1 MLRFLIGHLLKR
13 DLQQVNE
20 PFNKLF
26 VRSFLKNYF
35 NRYRQYYSYDH
46 WSFCVYRYT
55 AICMYVIKIKQE
67 RVVYILLTLNIS
79 RAFFLSFFLTLA
91 QRKHVFF
98 ASSLLSNCLR
108 SRILSNYLNQ
118 IFYQVF
124 FFKGSPNVNFQFLN
138 LLFLYLNFYFC
149 GLI

>member
-1 MLRFLIGHLLKR
+1 MFRFLIGHLLKR

-55 AICMYVIKIKQE
+55 AICMYIINIKQE

-98 ASSLLSNCLR
+98 ASSLLSNCMR

-124 FFKGSPNVNFQFLN
+124 FFQR
-138 LLFLYLNFYFC
+138 
-149 GLI
+149 

>member
-1 MLRFLIGHLLKR
+1 MFRFLIGHLLKR

-55 AICMYVIKIKQE
+55 AICMSS
-67 RVVYILLTLNIS
+67 IS
-79 RAFFLSFFLTLA
+79 SRKGLFTFCSHFANTEHFKGFFSLFFLTLA

-98 ASSLLSNCLR
+98 ASSLLSNCMR

-124 FFKGSPNVNFQFLN
+124 FFQR
-138 LLFLYLNFYFC
+138 
-149 GLI
+149 

>member
-1 MLRFLIGHLLKR
+1 
-13 DLQQVNE
+13 
-20 PFNKLF
+20 
-26 VRSFLKNYF
+26 
-35 NRYRQYYSYDH
+35 
-46 WSFCVYRYT
+46 
-55 AICMYVIKIKQE
+55 MYVINIKQE

-98 ASSLLSNCLR
+98 ASSLLSNCMR

>member
-1 MLRFLIGHLLKR
+1 MFRFLIGHLLKR
-13 DLQQVNE
+13 ELQQVNE

-55 AICMYVIKIKQE
+55 AICMYVINIKQE

-98 ASSLLSNCLR
+98 ASSLLSNCMR

-124 FFKGSPNVNFQFLN
+124 FFQR
-138 LLFLYLNFYFC
+138 
-149 GLI
+149 

>member
-1 MLRFLIGHLLKR
+1 MFRFSIGHLLKR

-20 PFNKLF
+20 PFNKSF
-26 VRSFLKNYF
+26 VRSFLLTLTVIDNTIRMLTGSV
-35 NRYRQYYSYDH
+35 N
-46 WSFCVYRYT
+46 VYRYT
-55 AICMYVIKIKQE
+55 AIRMYVINIKQE

-98 ASSLLSNCLR
+98 ASSLLSNCMR

-124 FFKGSPNVNFQFLN
+124 FFKGSPNVNFQFLD

>member
-1 MLRFLIGHLLKR
+1 MFRFLIGHLLKR

-55 AICMYVIKIKQE
+55 AICMYVINIKQE

-79 RAFFLSFFLTLA
+79 RAFFLSLFLTLA

-98 ASSLLSNCLR
+98 ASSLLSNCMR

-118 IFYQVF
+118 IFCQVF
-124 FFKGSPNVNFQFLN
+124 FFQR
-138 LLFLYLNFYFC
+138 
-149 GLI
+149 

>member
-1 MLRFLIGHLLKR
+1 MNPLINHLSEVSWKITLTVIDNTIRMLTGS
-13 DLQQVNE
+13 VN
-20 PFNKLF
+20 
-26 VRSFLKNYF
+26 
-35 NRYRQYYSYDH
+35 
-46 WSFCVYRYT
+46 VYRYT
-55 AICMYVIKIKQE
+55 AIRLYVINIKQE

-79 RAFFLSFFLTLA
+79 RAFFCLSFFLALA
-91 QRKHVFF
+91 QRKHVFV
-98 ASSLLSNCLR
+98 ASSLLSNCMR

-138 LLFLYLNFYFC
+138 LLFLYLNFYSC

>member
-1 MLRFLIGHLLKR
+1 MFRFLIGHLLKR

-26 VRSFLKNYF
+26 LRSFLKNYF

-55 AICMYVIKIKQE
+55 AICMYVINIKQE

-98 ASSLLSNCLR
+98 ASSLLSNCMR

-124 FFKGSPNVNFQFLN
+124 FFQR
-138 LLFLYLNFYFC
+138 
-149 GLI
+149 

>member
-1 MLRFLIGHLLKR
+1 MFRFSIGHLLKR

-124 FFKGSPNVNFQFLN
+124 FFQR
-138 LLFLYLNFYFC
+138 
-149 GLI
+149 

>member
-1 MLRFLIGHLLKR
+1 MFRFLIGHLLKR

-55 AICMYVIKIKQE
+55 AICMYVISIKQE

-98 ASSLLSNCLR
+98 ASSLLSNCMR

-124 FFKGSPNVNFQFLN
+124 FFQR
-138 LLFLYLNFYFC
+138 
-149 GLI
+149 

>member
-1 MLRFLIGHLLKR
+1 MFRFSIGHLLKR

-55 AICMYVIKIKQE
+55 AICMYVINIKQE
-67 RVVYILLTLNIS
+67 RVVYILLTLIIS

-98 ASSLLSNCLR
+98 ASSLLSNCMR

-118 IFYQVF
+118 IFIKF
-124 FFKGSPNVNFQFLN
+124 FFSKVARM
-138 LLFLYLNFYFC
+138 
-149 GLI
+149 

>member
-1 MLRFLIGHLLKR
+1 MFRFLIGHLLKR

-26 VRSFLKNYF
+26 VRSLLKNYF

-55 AICMYVIKIKQE
+55 AICMYIINIKQE

-98 ASSLLSNCLR
+98 ASSLLSNCMR

-124 FFKGSPNVNFQFLN
+124 FFQR
-138 LLFLYLNFYFC
+138 
-149 GLI
+149 

>member
-1 MLRFLIGHLLKR
+1 MNPLINHLSEVSWKITLTVIDNTIRMLTGS
-13 DLQQVNE
+13 VN
-20 PFNKLF
+20 
-26 VRSFLKNYF
+26 
-35 NRYRQYYSYDH
+35 
-46 WSFCVYRYT
+46 VYRYT
-55 AICMYVIKIKQE
+55 AIRMYVINIKQE

-91 QRKHVFF
+91 QRKHVSF
-98 ASSLLSNCLR
+98 ASSLLSNCMR

>member
-1 MLRFLIGHLLKR
+1 MFRFLIGHLLKR

-46 WSFCVYRYT
+46 WSFCVYRHT
-55 AICMYVIKIKQE
+55 AICMYVINIKQE

-98 ASSLLSNCLR
+98 ASSLLSNCMR

-124 FFKGSPNVNFQFLN
+124 FFQR
-138 LLFLYLNFYFC
+138 
-149 GLI
+149 

>member
-1 MLRFLIGHLLKR
+1 MFRFSIGHLLKR

-20 PFNKLF
+20 PFNKSF
-26 VRSFLKNYF
+26 VRSFLLTLTVIDNTIRMLTGSV
-35 NRYRQYYSYDH
+35 N
-46 WSFCVYRYT
+46 VYRYT
-55 AICMYVIKIKQE
+55 AIRMYVINIKQE
-67 RVVYILLTLNIS
+67 RVVYILLKLNIS

-98 ASSLLSNCLR
+98 ASSLLSNCMR

-124 FFKGSPNVNFQFLN
+124 FFKGSPNVNFQFLD

>member
-1 MLRFLIGHLLKR
+1 MFRFSIGHLLKR

-20 PFNKLF
+20 PFNKSF
-26 VRSFLKNYF
+26 VRSFLLTLTVIDNTIRMLTGSV
-35 NRYRQYYSYDH
+35 N
-46 WSFCVYRYT
+46 VYRYT
-55 AICMYVIKIKQE
+55 AIRMYVINIKQE

-98 ASSLLSNCLR
+98 ASSLLSNCMR

>member
-1 MLRFLIGHLLKR
+1 MFRFLIGHLLKR

-55 AICMYVIKIKQE
+55 AICMYVINIKQE
-67 RVVYILLTLNIS
+67 RVVYILLTLIIS

-98 ASSLLSNCLR
+98 ASSLLSNCMR
-108 SRILSNYLNQ
+108 SRFLSNYLNQ

-124 FFKGSPNVNFQFLN
+124 FFQR
-138 LLFLYLNFYFC
+138 
-149 GLI
+149 